1 MLMMYELILASES
14 PRRRQLLTQAGF
26 QFQVHPPKI
35 SEILKENLNVDEQI
49 LDLARQKAEAS
60 LKQLQPAQ
68 NRDHG
73 PARLVVSADTM
84 VIFEGEALGKPSSPS
99 EAIEVLRRLSGKK
112 HEVKTAVC
120 LRPENSQNETSW
132 VETTEVLFR
141 ELSSTEIEAYVKGGE
156 PLDKAGSYG
165 IQGDGGRFVRRIV
178 GSYSNVVGL
187 PIEKLSPLLI
197 EKFGFV
203 VTPPALEKS
212 FEQIWNE
219 IPRHVKVVAVSKL
232 QPSTKIRALYEHPL
246 GPYDHHLDFGE
257 NYVQEALE
265 KKRDLADL
273 PLHWHFIGHLQSN
286 KVKQVVGDF
295 DLIHSVDSVKLA
307 RKISEL
313 AQAAGLQQAVL
324 LEINLSGEESKSGFS
339 RDEFR
344 TALPELAQMK
354 ALEIQGLMTMPPLN
368 AENPETSRPYFR
380 ELRHLG
386 EELRQIFPAAH
397 ELSMGTS
404 SDYKIAV
411 EEGASLIR
419 LGSILFGERPTRT

>member
-1 MLMMYELILASES
+1 MMYELILASES
-14 PRRRQLLTQAGF
+14 PRRRQLLTRAGF

-49 LDLARQKAEAS
+49 LDLARQKAEAC
-60 LKQLQPAQ
+60 LKQLRLAE

-73 PARLVVSADTM
+73 PVRLVISADTM

-99 EAIEVLRRLSGKK
+99 EAIEVLGRLSGKK

-165 IQGDGGRFVRRIV
+165 IQGEGGRFVRRIV
-178 GSYSNVVGL
+178 GSYANVVGL
-187 PIEKLSPLLI
+187 PIEKLSQLLL

-203 VTPPALEKS
+203 VTPPPLEKS
-212 FEQIWNE
+212 LEQIWNE

-246 GPYDHHLDFGE
+246 SHHHLDFGE

-265 KKRDLADL
+265 KKRDLVDL

-286 KVKQVVGDF
+286 KAKQVVGDF

-313 AQAAGLQQAVL
+313 AQAAGTRQAVL

-339 RDEFR
+339 RDDFR
-344 TALPELAQMK
+344 AALPELAQMK
-354 ALEIQGLMTMPPLN
+354 GLEIQGLMTMPPLN
-368 AENPETSRPYFR
+368 AKNPETSRPYFR
-380 ELRHLG
+380 ELRHLSK
-386 EELRQIFPAAH
+386 ELSQVFPAAH

-419 LGSILFGERPTRT
+419 LGSILFGERPAKT